1 MSPRQGGRT
10 VTHDDHDPGKPQASE
25 AYLRLLKG
33 EISSKD
39 FVRVV
44 EKSVGANKRQT
55 KRAVRRPAAADG

>member
-1 MSPRQGGRT
+1 MTPRQR
-10 VTHDDHDPGKPQASE
+10 DPGEPQASE

-44 EKSVGANKRQT
+44 EKSVSTNKRQT
-55 KRAVRRPAAADG
+55 KRAARRAATADG